1 MPKMRTNDQ
10 KTLLF
15 CISYTI
21 FASKFGVNTQKS
33 VDTKSSQYYNSV
45 VLNRKEII
53 MYFTTSVV
61 IISIIS
67 VLLVE
72 RLEKGGFVL

>member
-1 MPKMRTNDQ
+1 MRTNDQ
-10 KTLLF
+10 KNPSVLYFVHKF
-15 CISYTI
+15 CIEIWSKYT
-21 FASKFGVNTQKS
+21 KS

-53 MYFTTSVV
+53 MYFTSSVV

-72 RLEKGGFVL
+72 RLEKDGFVL

>member
-1 MPKMRTNDQ
+1 MRANDQ
-10 KTLLF
+10 KILLF
-15 CISYTI
+15 CILYTI
-21 FASKFGVNTQKS
+21 FASEFGVNTQKS

-53 MYFTTSVV
+53 MYFTSSVV

-67 VLLVE
+67 ALLVE

>member
-1 MPKMRTNDQ
+1 MRTNDQ
-10 KTLLF
+10 KIRLF
-15 CISYTI
+15 CILYTN
-21 FASKFGVNTQKS
+21 FVSKFGVNTQKS

-53 MYFTTSVV
+53 MYFTSSVV

-72 RLEKGGFVL
+72 RLEKDGFVL

>member
-1 MPKMRTNDQ
+1 MRTNDQ
-10 KTLLF
+10 KIRLF
-15 CISYTI
+15 CILYTN
-21 FASKFGVNTQKS
+21 FVSKFGVNTQKS

-53 MYFTTSVV
+53 MYFTSSIV

-72 RLEKGGFVL
+72 RLEKDGFVL

>member
-1 MPKMRTNDQ
+1 MRTNDQ
-10 KTLLF
+10 KILLF
-15 CISYTI
+15 CITYTI
-21 FASKFGVNTQKS
+21 FASEFGVNTQKS

-53 MYFTTSVV
+53 MYFTLNVV
-61 IISIIS
+61 IISIIG

-72 RLEKGGFVL
+72 RLEKDGFVL